1 MRNMVLITAAIFLAG
16 LFLLTAIVMFQ
27 SGINAL
33 TLVSLIVIA
42 VLAVGILGALLNQPE
57 D

>member
-1 MRNMVLITAAIFLAG
+1 MRSMVLIVAAAFLAG
-16 LFLLTAIVMFQ
+16 LFLLTVFVMFQ

-33 TLVSLIVIA
+33 TLVSLAVIA
-42 VLAVGILGALLNQPE
+42 VLAVGIIGALLNQPE